1 MKFNIS
7 FPETG
12 QQKCIEIDDDKK
24 VRFFYDRKMGE
35 EVEGDVLGD
44 DFKGYTFKITG
55 GNDKQGFSMKQGV
68 LVNKRVRLLLAS
80 GTTNYRPRRT
90 GERKRKSVRGCIV
103 GHDIGVLQLVV
114 VKKGAQELPGITD
127 DPRPRRLGPKRA
139 SKIRKLFSLDKGI
152 DRKEKKA
159 EERDDVRRYVVKREI
174 KKEGKPT
181 RHRAPKIQRLITAER
196 IRRKLKEKADKKN
209 RWVRAKEAA
218 KKYNILLNKVLHER
232 HVADAKLKEAAKAHN

>member
-44 DFKGYTFKITG
+44 DFKGYTFKISG

-68 LVNKRVRLLLAS
+68 LVNKRVRLLLAA

-114 VKKGAQELPGITD
+114 VKKGSQELPGITD

-139 SKIRKLFSLDKGI
+139 SKIRKLFSLDRGVDK
-152 DRKEKKA
+152 KEKKA

-174 KKEGKPT
+174 KKEGKAT

-209 RWVRAKEAA
+209 RWVRAKEAV
-218 KKYNILLNKVLHER
+218 KKYNILLNKVLHDR
-232 HVADAKLKEAAKAHN
+232 HVAEAKLKEAAKST

>member
-12 QQKCIEIDDDKK
+12 QQKCIEIEDEKK
-24 VRFFYDRKMGE
+24 VRLFFDRKMGE
-35 EVEGDVLGD
+35 EVDGAFLGEE
-44 DFKGYTFKITG
+44 FKGYIFKITG

-68 LVNKRVRLLLAS
+68 LVNKRVRLLLSA

-90 GERKRKSVRGCIV
+90 GERKRKSVRGCII
-103 GHDIGVLQLVV
+103 GHDIAVLHLVV
-114 VKKGAQELPGITD
+114 IKKGAGEIPGVTD

-139 SKIRKLFSLDKGI
+139 SKIRRLFALDKGVNK
-152 DRKEKKA
+152 KEKKA
-159 EERDDVRRYVVKREI
+159 DERDDVRRYVVKREI
-174 KKEGKPT
+174 KKEGKPV

-218 KKYNILLNKVLHER
+218 KKYNTLLNKVLHER
-232 HVADAKLKEAAKAHN
+232 HVAEAKLKEATKTS

>member
-12 QQKCIEIDDDKK
+12 QQKCIEIDDEKK

-44 DFKGYTFKITG
+44 EFKGYTFKITG

-68 LVNKRVRLLLAS
+68 LVNKRVRLLLAAGVS
-80 GTTNYRPRRT
+80 NYRPRRT
-90 GERKRKSVRGCIV
+90 GERKRKSVRGCIIS
-103 GHDIGVLQLVV
+103 HDIGVLHLVV
-114 VKKGAQELPGITD
+114 IKKGANELPGITD

-139 SKIRKLFSLDKGI
+139 SNIRKLFALDKGVNK
-152 DRKEKKA
+152 KEKKA
-159 EERDDVRRYVVKREI
+159 DERDDVRRYVVKREI
-174 KKEGKPT
+174 VKEGKPT
-181 RHRAPKIQRLITAER
+181 RFRAPKIQRLITAER
-196 IRRKLKEKADKKN
+196 LRRKIREKADKKN

-232 HVADAKLKEAAKAHN
+232 HVADAKLKEAAKSS

>member
-12 QQKCIEIDDDKK
+12 QQKCIEIDDEKK

-44 DFKGYTFKITG
+44 EFKGYTFKIAG

-68 LVNKRVRLLLAS
+68 LVNKRVRLLLRA
-80 GTTNYRPRRT
+80 GVTNYRPRRT
-90 GERKRKSVRGCIV
+90 GERKRKSVRGCIIS
-103 GHDIGVLQLVV
+103 HDIGVLHLVV
-114 VKKGAQELPGITD
+114 TKKGANEIPGVTD

-139 SKIRKLFSLDKGI
+139 SNIRKLFALDKGVNK
-152 DRKEKKA
+152 KEKKA
-159 EERDDVRRYVVKREI
+159 DERDDVRKYVVKRKI
-174 KKEGKPT
+174 VKEGKPE
-181 RHRAPKIQRLITAER
+181 RFRAPKIQRLITAER
-196 IRRKLKEKADKKN
+196 LRRKMKEKADKKN

-218 KKYNILLNKVLHER
+218 KNYNSLLNKVLHER
-232 HVADAKLKEAAKAHN
+232 HLAEAKLKEAAKTS